1 MGWRMNDTL
10 GSAMTLRAS
19 AAFCAVLA
27 LWWDVQ
33 LGWARFSF
41 SDAFSFLP
49 YVFVIIHPKKVRVP
63 AVGLSLG
70 SGIAAALLADFGGG
84 LARTREVHVVFA
96 SFAAANLL
104 LAVLAIREAFA
115 SKQLNRARFWLLALA
130 GFFYLWICA
139 LI

>member
-1 MGWRMNDTL
+1 MNDTF

-27 LWWDVQ
+27 FAWDVQ
-33 LGWARFSF
+33 LGWTRFSF
-41 SDAFSFLP
+41 SDAFSFLA
-49 YVFVIIHPKKVRVP
+49 YVFVILHPKKVRV
-63 AVGLSLG
+63 AALGVSLG
-70 SGIAAALLADFGGG
+70 SGIAAALLANFGGG
-84 LARTREVHVVFA
+84 FARTREVHVVFA

-104 LAVLAIREAFA
+104 LAVLAVREAFA
-115 SKQLNRARFWLLALA
+115 SKQLNRARLWLLALA